1 MTLVEK
7 WMNDGRAEG
16 RTEGTLTDRRE
27 VLARQLDKRF
37 GLTNT
42 ERSIIES
49 CEDLDRLAA
58 ALDTFVD
65 AYSKDEVLAELR

>member
-7 WMNDGRAEG
+7 WKADA
-16 RTEGTLTDRRE
+16 TLADRRE

-49 CEDLDRLAA
+49 CEDPDRLAA

-65 AYSKDEVLAELR
+65 ANSKDEVLAELR